1 MQSQVKKFPVSP
13 YMTCH
18 YDLVSVL
25 FHSPIFLLFCSSIW
39 SRAIFAN
46 LGFLKVK
53 KNHLQNNDKYL
64 GRYHASSSS
73 QTDVL
78 YAKARNDSR
87 QVRILISLN
96 SWLEKNK
103 AEYLIL
109 IWNKYTIESQF
120 AVSKLS
126 TSNDTYDWKQYL
138 FLTSLRAVVQTEP
151 FLGVLRFWVY
161 CTFIGLKAVS
171 P

>member
-1 MQSQVKKFPVSP
+1 MSLRFSKCIVPLTYFFIVL
-13 YMTCH
+13 
-18 YDLVSVL
+18 LVNLIKSY
-25 FHSPIFLLFCSSIW
+25 FCKSW
-39 SRAIFAN
+39 VFER
-46 LGFLKVK
+46 K
-53 KNHLQNNDKYL
+53 KNHLQNNAKYL

-78 YAKARNDSR
+78 YAKARNDSG

-138 FLTSLRAVVQTEP
+138 FLTSLRAAVQTEP